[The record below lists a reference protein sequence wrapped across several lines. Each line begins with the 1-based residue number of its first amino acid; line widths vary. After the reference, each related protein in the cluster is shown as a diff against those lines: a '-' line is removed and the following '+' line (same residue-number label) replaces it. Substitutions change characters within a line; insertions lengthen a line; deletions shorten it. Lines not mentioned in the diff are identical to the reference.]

1 MTFKILG
8 HALCICGITATA
20 LAQTPI
26 RPAVNSSK
34 TAAAAVQQTSAQT
47 NKTRQ
52 TNKTSD
58 LITRIAPQTIS
69 IADVEPHVRFLANPA
84 LRGRSGDEAVVAA
97 HYLRRHFQKIG
108 LRPLFPDGEYFQ
120 FIPGRKDENGVPKV
134 MGRNVGAW
142 LPGSDPKLRDEFI
155 MVTAHYDH
163 LGSRGGVVFPGADDN
178 ASGTAMMLE
187 VAEKLAALKV
197 RPKRSIAFVGF
208 DLEEKMIWGSRWF
221 AAHPPWPLE
230 EKLKLF
236 ITADMIGRS
245 LGDLPLPL
253 VFVLGSEHAPE
264 LKTFLDEVGTP
275 PNLEAARL
283 GVDLIGI
290 RSDYGPFKERH
301 IPFLFFS
308 TGEHPDYHSPRDT
321 ADRLDYRKVANVSSV
336 IHQLVIKT
344 GNSKITPK
352 WRTVV
357 EPDLDEARAI
367 KRVAD
372 LLLLAEEQNIREFNA
387 LQRGM
392 ISHIKAQTTRMI
404 EAGKMTVT
412 QRKMLTRL
420 SQVLLFSVF

>member
-1 MTFKILG
+1 M
-8 HALCICGITATA
+8 
-20 LAQTPI
+20 
-26 RPAVNSSK
+26 
-34 TAAAAVQQTSAQT
+34 
-47 NKTRQ
+47 
-52 TNKTSD
+52 
-58 LITRIAPQTIS
+58 
-69 IADVEPHVRFLANPA
+69 
-84 LRGRSGDEAVVAA
+84 
-97 HYLRRHFQKIG
+97 
-108 LRPLFPDGEYFQ
+108 
-120 FIPGRKDENGVPKV
+120 
-134 MGRNVGAW
+134 
-142 LPGSDPKLRDEFI
+142 
-155 MVTAHYDH
+155 
-163 LGSRGGVVFPGADDN
+163 
-178 ASGTAMMLE
+178 
-187 VAEKLAALKV
+187 
-197 RPKRSIAFVGF
+197 
-208 DLEEKMIWGSRWF
+208 
-221 AAHPPWPLE
+221 
-230 EKLKLF
+230 
-236 ITADMIGRS
+236 
-245 LGDLPLPL
+245 
-253 VFVLGSEHAPE
+253 
-264 LKTFLDEVGTP
+264 
-275 PNLEAARL
+275 
-283 GVDLIGI
+283 GI